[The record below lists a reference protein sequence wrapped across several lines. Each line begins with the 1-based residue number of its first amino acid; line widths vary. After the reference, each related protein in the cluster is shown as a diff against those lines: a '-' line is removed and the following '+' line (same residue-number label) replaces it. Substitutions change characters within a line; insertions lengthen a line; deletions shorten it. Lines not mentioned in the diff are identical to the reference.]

1 MRHSPSGYRLFAM
14 ALTLP
19 FVLYAAPL
27 AAQRGTPVS
36 TPTRQAMEPVITVGS
51 ADELR
56 QDEDLAKDEELDAS
70 RALDQARTN
79 KSQAEARIEIAKSEL
94 ETLKKRLAL
103 ARKEKREGD
112 RLEMERQ
119 KGAQEVRLRLLERS
133 REVRN
138 DEITV
143 QEARRDVARAAQKV
157 VVAERLLVERRSA
170 LAAADTL
177 APLSQLGEDVRQA
190 TKTAIERRQDVAEAR
205 KRLAERE
212 RSLAGKQLKLLD
224 AQRAVRSLGE

>member
-1 MRHSPSGYRLFAM
+1 MSHSRSRYRLFTM
-14 ALTLP
+14 ALALP
-19 FVLYAAPL
+19 FVLYASPL
-27 AAQRGTPVS
+27 AAQRGALVS

-56 QDEDLAKDEELDAS
+56 QDEDLAKGEELDAS
-70 RALDQARTN
+70 RALDQARIN
-79 KSQAEARIEIAKSEL
+79 KSQAEARIDIAKSQL
-94 ETLKKRLAL
+94 ETLKKSLAL
-103 ARKEKREGD
+103 AKKEKREGD

-157 VVAERLLVERRSA
+157 VVAERLLVERRST

-177 APLSQLGEDVRQA
+177 APLSRLGEDVRQA

-205 KRLAERE
+205 QRLAERE
-212 RSLAGKQLKLLD
+212 RSLADKQLKLLD